1 MTNYFLI
8 YDDCC
13 FYEIVLLGY
22 FLKYSEQEIQNVKY
36 CAAENREIRT
46 TEGFLVTPDVSF
58 NDIPA
63 EDVRALIIP
72 GGAIENV
79 MSESLN
85 DFLSGLN
92 REMTFLG
99 AICAGVTL
107 LEQYGFLD
115 GKTPF
120 ALLMTWQS
128 VTECSL
134 QHVLTVMWILLWKW
148 ERRWKSSGTR
158 QAFQRRLNFLSTIKQ
173 WNHAKDFH
181 YQIIRALNLKSY
193 SEPPPVRQTRDGS
206 LYEYRL
212 KALILLSCQ
221 CQLAFSASRR
231 LLHRRNINQ
240 RQFFRPVLHA
250 RHKRCRCVEG
260 G

>member
-115 GKTPF
+115 GKN
-120 ALLMTWQS
+120 S
-128 VTECSL
+128 
-134 QHVLTVMWILLWKW
+134 
-148 ERRWKSSGTR
+148 
-158 QAFQRRLNFLSTIKQ
+158 
-173 WNHAKDFH
+173 
-181 YQIIRALNLKSY
+181 IRTSDDLA
-193 SEPPPVRQTRDGS
+193 VRDGM
-206 LYEYRL
+206 LITARPNGYVDFAVEMG
-212 KALILLSCQ
+212 KALEIFRDEASISETVEFFKYHQTMESC
-221 CQLAFSASRR
+221 
-231 LLHRRNINQ
+231 
-240 RQFFRPVLHA
+240 
-250 RHKRCRCVEG
+250 
-260 G
+260 